1 MSKELRYLLFERA
14 VAAGYCTIYSSYS
27 ITEEAI
33 ERVLGDMWY
42 SNCVRSKNE

>member
-1 MSKELRYLLFERA
+1 MSKELKYLLFERA
-14 VAAGYCTIYSSYS
+14 VAAGYCTIYSSYF

-42 SNCVRSKNE
+42 FNRVRSKNG